1 MDPTMSHR
9 RPTSSLL
16 GAIPPRQAAWLA
28 GLLAIAVLGA
38 GVPTAALAKSTRS
51 HKKKGTTTPA
61 ATEETPEAVPEAA
74 QAPELTPPP
83 ASPAEAPAVEAP
95 PPVPAARPAPTP
107 TVDAS
112 GRLLYG
118 PPGPGTGTV
127 VVKGSNL
134 QVSLDGTP
142 IGNAPLTI
150 YNVPKGDYVVEGT
163 RPDGTVV
170 SRPVGVIEDTEAVAD
185 LGTAAMA
192 ALSAASGTGPQSRHL
207 PRTSKI
213 LLGVA
218 GGALAAGLVFGLLE
232 LKAHDDYEH
241 APPDQATLDDLART
255 GRRDALIANVS
266 FIACAGSL
274 IASALVALPSLLKT
288 ESAAPAPVTLTA
300 SASASRGS
308 LLAGVALR
316 F

>member
-1 MDPTMSHR
+1 MSQR

-16 GAIPPRQAAWLA
+16 GVIPPRRAAWLV
-28 GLLAIAVLGA
+28 GLLAAVVLGA
-38 GVPTAALAKSTRS
+38 GVPTVALAKSTRS
-51 HKKKGTTTPA
+51 HKKKTTTTSA
-61 ATEETPEAVPEAA
+61 TTEETPEAVPAPEAA

-83 ASPAEAPAVEAP
+83 ASTPEAPAVEAP

-127 VVKGSNL
+127 IVKGSNM
-134 QVSLDGTP
+134 QVSFDGTP

-163 RPDGTVV
+163 RSDGIGV
-170 SRPVGVIEDTEAVAD
+170 SRPVGVIENAEAIVD

-192 ALSAASGTGPQSRHL
+192 ALSAASGAGPQNRHL

-241 APPDQATLDDLART
+241 APPDQATLDALTQT
-255 GRRDALIANVS
+255 GRRDALITNIS

-274 IASALVALPSLLKT
+274 IASGLVALPSLLRP

-300 SASASRGS
+300 SASAARGS
-308 LLAGVALR
+308 LLAGVSLR